1 MNISSLF
8 KPWVAKEDARVATD
22 TRRLRFMPNASEKV
36 RLFVL
41 AVIIGTITGFAA
53 AMLKKIIGFIVAWI
67 GPLAIDG
74 HPIWMLMWLP
84 LVGIVLTGIY
94 QRYILHDRISHGVD
108 KLVNDMAENRYLLSP
123 KLTYAPIVASS
134 LTLGFGGSAG
144 SEGPIA
150 YTGAAIGSN
159 IGRIC
164 GVSPQTLYLLIGCG
178 AGAGIAG
185 IFKAPIGG
193 ALFTLEVLGMA
204 FTTVSVIALLAAS
217 ISAALMAYVC
227 SGFTL
232 DIAWTHN
239 INFEPSILLWTIA
252 LGVFCGLYSVY
263 YSVIMR
269 RMRKVYESIKNPW
282 IENIASGLVL
292 AALIFVFPSLFSEGY
307 DVIGKIINVDWHA
320 PFAQSRIPN
329 LSLGDLQLPLVL
341 GGVLLAKCFACSASN
356 SGGGVAGDFAPTL
369 FAGAVAGLFFA
380 LMVNSLFELQLPPQV
395 FAYIG
400 MAGVMAGVIRAPLMA
415 LFLTAEMCNGFNFLL
430 PLVAVTLISYGIVML
445 VTRRKFYEVHLH
457 IPHIHIHVHNQ

>member
-1 MNISSLF
+1 MSISSPF
-8 KPWVAKEDARVATD
+8 NQRPSEEDARVADD
-22 TRRLRFMPNASEKV
+22 TRLRFMPHSSEKV

-41 AVIIGTITGFAA
+41 AVIIGTVTGSAA
-53 AMLKKIIGFIVAWI
+53 ALLKIIISYIVSKVS
-67 GPLAIDG
+67 PLVFSG
-74 HPIWMLMWLP
+74 SLIWMWLP
-84 LVGIVLTGIY
+84 LAGILLTVFY
-94 QRYILHDRISHGVD
+94 QRYILRDRISHGID
-108 KLVNDMAENRYLLSP
+108 KLVDDLADRRYLLSP
-123 KLTYAPIVASS
+123 RLTYGPIIASS

-159 IGRIC
+159 VGRIC

-217 ISAALMAYVC
+217 ISAALSAYVL

-232 DIAWTHN
+232 DIAWYHN
-239 INFEPSILLWTIA
+239 INFEPTILLWTIA

-263 YSVIMR
+263 YSMVMQ
-269 RMRKVYESIKNPW
+269 RMRKFYESFRSRW
-282 IENIASGLVL
+282 LEGLVSGAVL
-292 AALIFVFPSLFSEGY
+292 AVLLFIFPSLYSEGY
-307 DVIGKIINVDWHA
+307 DVIGKVINVNWNA
-320 PFAQSRIPN
+320 PFAGSRVTDFV
-329 LSLGDLQLPLVL
+329 SGDTALLFVL
-341 GGVLLAKCFACSASN
+341 GGILLAKCFACSASN

-380 LMVNSLFELQLPPQV
+380 LMVNHFFEMNLPPQV

-445 VTRRKFYEVHLH
+445 VTRRKFYEA
-457 IPHIHIHVHNQ
+457 HIHVPHFNHFHRHQ

>member
-1 MNISSLF
+1 MSSRN
-8 KPWVAKEDARVATD
+8 KAWETTDDARVATD
-22 TRRLRFMPNASEKV
+22 ARLRFMPHASDKV

-41 AVIIGTITGFAA
+41 AVIIGIITGFGAA
-53 AMLKKIIGFIVAWI
+53 VLKKIIGYIVSWVS
-67 GPLAIDG
+67 PLAIDG
-74 HPIWMLMWLP
+74 TPIWALMWLP
-84 LVGIVLTGIY
+84 VAGIVLTGIY
-94 QRYILHDRISHGVD
+94 QRYILRDRISHGVD
-108 KLVNDMAENRYLLSP
+108 KLVNDLASQKFVLSP
-123 KLTYAPIVASS
+123 RLTYAPIIASS

-150 YTGAAIGSN
+150 YAGAAIGSN
-159 IGRIC
+159 VGRIC

-204 FTTVSVIALLAAS
+204 FTTVSVIALLAAC
-217 ISAALMAYVC
+217 ISASLTAYAL

-232 DIAWTHN
+232 DIAWSHN
-239 INFEPSILLWTIA
+239 INFDPSILIWTIA

-263 YSVIMR
+263 YSAVMK
-269 RMRKVYESIKNPW
+269 RMRKVYDSFKSPW
-282 IENIASGLVL
+282 WENITSGVIL
-292 AALIFVFPSLFSEGY
+292 AVLIFVFPSLFSEGY
-307 DVIGKIINVDWHA
+307 DVIGKIINVDWSA
-320 PFAQSRIPN
+320 PFADSRVPD
-329 LSLGDLQLPLVL
+329 LSLGDLRLPVIL

-380 LMVNSLFELQLPPQV
+380 LIVNYFFELQLPPQV

-445 VTRRKFYEVHLH
+445 VTRRKFYEVHLTH
-457 IPHIHIHVHNQ
+457 FGRHHHQ

>member
-1 MNISSLF
+1 MSSRL
-8 KPWVAKEDARVATD
+8 KSWETYDDARVAKD
-22 TRRLRFMPNASEKV
+22 ARLHFMPHASEKV

-41 AVIIGTITGFAA
+41 AVIIGIITGFGAA
-53 AMLKKIIGFIVAWI
+53 VLKKIIGYIVGWI
-67 GPLAIDG
+67 SPLTIG
-74 HPIWMLMWLP
+74 GSPVWLLMWLP
-84 LVGIVLTGIY
+84 VAGIVLTGIY
-94 QRYILHDRISHGVD
+94 QRYVLHDRISHGVD
-108 KLVNDMAENRYLLSP
+108 KLVNDLAAQKYVLSP
-123 KLTYAPIVASS
+123 RLTYAPILASS

-150 YTGAAIGSN
+150 YAGAAIGSN
-159 IGRIC
+159 VGRLS

-217 ISAALMAYVC
+217 ISAALTAYVF

-232 DIAWTHN
+232 DIAWSHN
-239 INFEPSILLWTIA
+239 INFEPSILLWTVA

-263 YSVIMR
+263 YSAVMKC
-269 RMRKVYESIKNPW
+269 MRKVYDSIRSPW
-282 IENIASGLVL
+282 VENILSGAIL
-292 AALIFVFPSLFSEGY
+292 AAFIFVFPSLFSEGY
-307 DVIGKIINVDWHA
+307 DVIGKIINVDWYV
-320 PFAQSRIPN
+320 PFSETRVPN

-380 LMVNSLFELQLPPQV
+380 LMMNYFFELQLPPQV

-445 VTRRKFYEVHLH
+445 VTRKKFYEVHISL
-457 IPHIHIHVHNQ
+457 PHFHRHRHQ